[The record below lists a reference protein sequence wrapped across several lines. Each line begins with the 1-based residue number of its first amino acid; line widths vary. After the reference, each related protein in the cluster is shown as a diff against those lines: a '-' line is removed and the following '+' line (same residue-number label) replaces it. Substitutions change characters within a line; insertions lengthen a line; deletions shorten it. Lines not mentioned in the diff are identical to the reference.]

1 MSTIHSFISKRKQQ
15 TRASKQSITNNSAAF
30 LSPADIVPVK
40 PLLSVNG
47 KVEKSETTKT
57 NIITTL
63 KTKSKASKVKS
74 TRAKTTKEGNTI
86 TNYFTS
92 NVDLKEK
99 IKEPLD
105 DEIVLCNVRK
115 TVPLL
120 DAWNHLLEEYN
131 QEEEEEHIILT
142 VRKTKPLTDLWDTIL
157 QELYEDNSRGENKR
171 KNKDEQDG
179 IKKQKSLFLSSF
191 MYNAPLR
198 RKLSVE
204 ESSSYM
210 SAIMLEYQ

>member
-1 MSTIHSFISKRKQQ
+1 M
-15 TRASKQSITNNSAAF
+15 N
-30 LSPADIVPVK
+30 D
-40 PLLSVNG
+40 

-57 NIITTL
+57 NTTTL
-63 KTKSKASKVKS
+63 KTKVKTSKAK
-74 TRAKTTKEGNTI
+74 TIRAKTTKEGNRI
-86 TNYFTS
+86 TNYFAS
-92 NVDLKEK
+92 NVDPKEK
-99 IKEPLD
+99 TKESLD

-115 TVPLL
+115 TIPLL

-131 QEEEEEHIILT
+131 QEEEEEHITLT

-179 IKKQKSLFLSSF
+179 IKKQKNLFLSSF